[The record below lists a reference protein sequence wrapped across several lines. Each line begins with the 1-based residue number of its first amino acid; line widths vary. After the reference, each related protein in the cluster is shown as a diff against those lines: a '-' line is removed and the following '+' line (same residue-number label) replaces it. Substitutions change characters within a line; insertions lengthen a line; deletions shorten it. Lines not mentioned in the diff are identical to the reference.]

1 MDTERI
7 KDKLSELLVYIAELD
22 EDIPDAEDEYIEE
35 RRTRRAC
42 ERTFQLACEDILDIC
57 NLIIAG
63 KGLGLPKDNRDAIR
77 KLADNK
83 IIPKKLSESLEDMVG
98 FRNLLVHR
106 YGKVDDSRAYQ
117 YLNEEIDDLYEF
129 AEAIEKFISKG
140 K

>member
-1 MDTERI
+1 MDAERI

-22 EDIPDAEDEYIEE
+22 EDIPGAEDEYIEE

-42 ERTFQLACEDILDIC
+42 ERTFQLACDTILDIC

-83 IIPKKLSESLEDMVG
+83 IIPKKLSERLEDMVG

-106 YGKVDDSRAYQ
+106 YGKVDDSRAYH
-117 YLNEEIDDLYEF
+117 YLKEEIDDLYEF
-129 AEAIEKFISKG
+129 AEAIEKLIE
-140 K
+140 

>member
-22 EDIPDAEDEYIEE
+22 EDIPDTEDEYIGE
-35 RRTRRAC
+35 RRTRRSC

-63 KGLGLPKDNRDAIR
+63 KSLGLPKDNRDAIR
-77 KLADNK
+77 KLADDK
-83 IIPKKLSESLEDMVG
+83 IIPKKLSDSLEDMVS

-117 YLNEEIDDLYEF
+117 YLKEDIDDLYEF
-129 AEAIEKFISKG
+129 AETIEKLIEA
-140 K
+140 

>member
-7 KDKLSELLVYIAELD
+7 KDKLSELLIYISELK
-22 EDIPDAEDEYIEE
+22 EDIPDEEDEYIEE

-42 ERTFQLACEDILDIC
+42 ERTFQLACDNILDIC

-63 KGLGLPKDNRDAIR
+63 KGLGLPKDNRDAIL

-83 IIPKKLSESLEDMVG
+83 IIPKKLSERLEDMVG

-106 YGKVDDSRAYQ
+106 YGKVDDSRAYH
-117 YLNEEIDDLYEF
+117 YLKEEIDDLYEF
-129 AEAIEKFISKG
+129 AEAIEKLIE
-140 K
+140 